1 MFLFLIWRRFIDIM
15 LNSYSAILFLKK
27 KRLESYL
34 NMTSK
39 ITGVGNYIPSET
51 ITRLFFDNHIFLNE
65 QGVLLKDDNA
75 AITSKLQKITGI
87 EERRYANSTQVTS
100 DLGLIAAQ
108 AAIENSG
115 VDPETLDYIIFA
127 HNFGDVRFGTIQSDA
142 VPSLASRVKHLL
154 KIRNNFCVAYDVLF
168 GCPGW
173 LEGVIQA
180 NAFIRS
186 GIAKKCLVIGAET
199 LSRVVDV
206 HDRDSMIYAD
216 GAGAVVLEAN
226 ADDDSGIK
234 SHLSASHTLN
244 EKDFLFFGKSYNNES
259 CPDTK
264 YIKMDGRKIYEF
276 ALVNVPDA
284 MKKCL
289 DSSGYSINELN
300 KIIIHQANEKMDEA
314 IVDRFYQLYDVPTP
328 ENIMP
333 MVISK
338 LGNSSVA
345 TIPTLLTM
353 ILNDELELHNIK
365 KGDVVLFASVGA
377 GMNINALVYK
387 F

>member
-1 MFLFLIWRRFIDIM
+1 
-15 LNSYSAILFLKK
+15 
-27 KRLESYL
+27 
-34 NMTSK
+34 MTSK
-39 ITGVGNYIPSET
+39 IIGVGNYIPPET
-51 ITRLFFDNHIFLNE
+51 ITNLFFDQHHFINKNGE
-65 QGVLLKDDNA
+65 SLKEANDIIA
-75 AITSKLQKITGI
+75 RKLKEITGI
-87 EERRYANSTQVTS
+87 EERRYASEHQVTS

-108 AAIENSG
+108 RAIENSKI
-115 VDPETLDYIIFA
+115 DPETLDYIIFA
-127 HNFGDVRFGTIQSDA
+127 HNFGDVRFGTVQSDS

-154 KIRNNFCVAYDVLF
+154 KIKNNFCVAYDVLF

-173 LEGVIQA
+173 IEGVIQA
-180 NAFIRS
+180 NAFIKS
-186 GIAKKCLVIGAET
+186 GIAKRCLVIGAET
-199 LSRVVDV
+199 LSRVVDI

-216 GAGAVVLEAN
+216 GAGAAILEISE
-226 ADDDSGIK
+226 DDKGIQ
-234 SHLSASHTLN
+234 SHLSASYTLT

-276 ALVNVPDA
+276 ALVNVADA
-284 MKKCL
+284 MKKCM
-289 DSSGYSINELN
+289 DASGYSIDQLD

-314 IVDRFYQLYDVPTP
+314 IVKRFYQLYDLPMP

-333 MVISK
+333 MVINK

-353 ILNDELELHNIK
+353 ILNGELPSHEIK
-365 KGDVVLFASVGA
+365 EGHVVLFASVGA
-377 GMNINALVYK
+377 GMNINSFVYK

>member
-1 MFLFLIWRRFIDIM
+1 
-15 LNSYSAILFLKK
+15 
-27 KRLESYL
+27 
-34 NMTSK
+34 MTSK
-39 ITGVGNYIPSET
+39 IIGVGNYIPSET
-51 ITRLFFDNHIFLNE
+51 INNLFFDNHVFLNE
-65 QGVLLKDDNA
+65 EGILLNDTNA
-75 AITSKLQKITGI
+75 SITKKLQKITGI
-87 EERRYANSTQVTS
+87 EERRYASSSQVTS
-100 DLGLIAAQ
+100 DLGFIAAQ
-108 AAIENSG
+108 SAIEDSG
-115 VDPETLDYIIFA
+115 IDPETLDYIIFA
-127 HNFGDVRFGTIQSDA
+127 HNFGDVRFGTIQSDT
-142 VPSLASRVKHLL
+142 VPSLASRVKNLL
-154 KIRNNFCVAYDVLF
+154 KIKNNFCVAYDVLF

-173 LEGVIQA
+173 IEGVIQA

-199 LSRVVDV
+199 LSRVVDI

-216 GAGAVVLEAN
+216 GAGAVILEAN
-226 ADDDSGIK
+226 DIDDSGIK
-234 SHLSASHTLN
+234 SHLSASYTLN
-244 EKDFLFFGKSYNNES
+244 EKDFLYFGKSYNNES

-276 ALVNVPDA
+276 ALSNVPDA

-289 DSSGYSINELN
+289 DDSGYSINDLS

-314 IVDRFYQLYDVPTP
+314 IVERFYQLYNMQVPSD
-328 ENIMP
+328 IMP

-345 TIPTLLTM
+345 TIPSLLTM
-353 ILNDELELHNIK
+353 ILKDELESHTIK
-365 KGDVVLFASVGA
+365 KDDIILFASVGA